1 MGILGLAI
9 IAIIG
14 LFFLAGLYKGFIW
27 NLAALGVSVIAL
39 LAAYL
44 LMGTVSKA
52 FVKDKGLYNAM
63 LSYTEGSEAIY
74 DVELV
79 DRDIDSLSN
88 DEIDEVIKRANLPFP
103 LGERV
108 RENIMNEEF
117 KSSGITTLGEY
128 FNESLVLSVIN
139 IISFILIYLILRVVL
154 TFVVSWVDYSFKFPC
169 LRILDGPVGGA
180 IGIVRGFVD
189 ISVIF
194 MLVPIVLT
202 VLPFDGIADMIENS
216 AIASFLHNSNIF
228 LKLIPGTV

>member
-27 NLAALGVSVIAL
+27 NLATLGVSIIAL

-44 LMGTVSKA
+44 LMGPVSQA

-79 DRDIDSLSN
+79 DRDIASLSN
-88 DEIDEVIKRANLPFP
+88 EEIDEVINRANLPFP
-103 LGERV
+103 LDERV
-108 RENIMNEEF
+108 RENIMNEAF
-117 KSSGITTLGEY
+117 KSSGITTLGDY

-139 IISFILIYLILRVVL
+139 IISFILVYLILRVVL
-154 TFVVSWVDYSFKFPC
+154 TFVVSWLDYSLKFPC
-169 LRILDGPVGGA
+169 LRIFDGPVGGA
-180 IGIVRGFVD
+180 IGIVRGFID
-189 ISVIF
+189 ISVLF

-202 VLPFDGIADMIENS
+202 VLPFDVIEELISKS
-216 AIASFLHNSNIF
+216 AIASFLHKSNIF
-228 LKLIPGTV
+228 FKLIPGTV

>member
-27 NLAALGVSVIAL
+27 NLATLGVSIIAL

-44 LMGTVSKA
+44 LMGPVSQA

-79 DRDIDSLSN
+79 DRDIASLSN
-88 DEIDEVIKRANLPFP
+88 EEIDEVINRANLPFP
-103 LGERV
+103 LDERV
-108 RENIMNEEF
+108 RENIMNEAF
-117 KSSGITTLGEY
+117 KSSGITTLGDY
-128 FNESLVLSVIN
+128 FNES
-139 IISFILIYLILRVVL
+139 IISFILVYLILRVVL
-154 TFVVSWVDYSFKFPC
+154 TFVVSWLDYSLKFPC
-169 LRILDGPVGGA
+169 LRIFDGPVGGA
-180 IGIVRGFVD
+180 IGIVRGFID
-189 ISVIF
+189 ISVLF

-202 VLPFDGIADMIENS
+202 VLPFDVIEELISKS
-216 AIASFLHNSNIF
+216 AIASFLHRSNIF
-228 LKLIPGTV
+228 FKLIPGTV